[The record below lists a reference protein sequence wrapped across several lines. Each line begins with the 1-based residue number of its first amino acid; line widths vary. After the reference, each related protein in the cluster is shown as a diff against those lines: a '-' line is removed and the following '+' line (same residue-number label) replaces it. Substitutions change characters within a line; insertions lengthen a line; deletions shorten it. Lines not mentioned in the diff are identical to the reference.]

1 MPCLKKMPGIVDK
14 SHILNICVDDFAIR
28 KRFSYGTIMVDL
40 DTHRIIDLLP
50 SRETQ
55 AVQEWLKT
63 YPNIRMVSRDGA
75 MTYSSAASQA
85 HPEAIQ
91 ISDRF
96 HLIKTLSE
104 AVQKYIIREFPS
116 RVEIPAGKEISE
128 EMRALYDTSNR
139 AQRIR
144 FAHQKREEGF
154 TINEISLLL
163 HSSPTTITKY
173 LKLRPDEVPEDKKIV
188 REREHQQAIE
198 KKQRDVD
205 EARKLYESGITV
217 EKIAVLLQHSK
228 DTIKRYLNQNYNA
241 VNGHYDNRRTGKL
254 APYEQTVIDLRCQ
267 GYTYQ
272 SIYDM
277 ITAKGYT
284 GSLASLRMFM
294 QKERKHAQTQ
304 GATGFG
310 TVDFVQRKSLCQIIY
325 KKLEEIPVFS
335 QEQYEEI
342 VKKYPVLGQLYA
354 ALKEFHEIMFSKKP
368 ERLGKWLEKMEK
380 MEIPEISSFVEGTKK
395 DIIAA
400 ENSITYEYNNG
411 LAEGS
416 VNKVKVI
423 KRIMYGRN
431 SFELLKAKV
440 LLREKF
446 YHQIN

>member
-1 MPCLKKMPGIVDK
+1 
-14 SHILNICVDDFAIR
+14 
-28 KRFSYGTIMVDL
+28 
-40 DTHRIIDLLP
+40 
-50 SRETQ
+50 
-55 AVQEWLKT
+55 
-63 YPNIRMVSRDGA
+63 
-75 MTYSSAASQA
+75 
-85 HPEAIQ
+85 
-91 ISDRF
+91 
-96 HLIKTLSE
+96 
-104 AVQKYIIREFPS
+104 
-116 RVEIPAGKEISE
+116 
-128 EMRALYDTSNR
+128 
-139 AQRIR
+139 
-144 FAHQKREEGF
+144 
-154 TINEISLLL
+154 
-163 HSSPTTITKY
+163 
-173 LKLRPDEVPEDKKIV
+173 
-188 REREHQQAIE
+188 
-198 KKQRDVD
+198 
-205 EARKLYESGITV
+205 
-217 EKIAVLLQHSK
+217 
-228 DTIKRYLNQNYNA
+228 
-241 VNGHYDNRRTGKL
+241 
-254 APYEQTVIDLRCQ
+254 
-267 GYTYQ
+267 
-272 SIYDM
+272 M

-310 TVDFVQRKSLCQIIY
+310 MVDFVQRKSLCQIIY

>member
-14 SHILNICVDDFAIR
+14 SRILNICVDDFAIR

-63 YPNIRMVSRDGA
+63 YPNIRIVSRDGA

-144 FAHQKREEGF
+144 FTHQKRKEGF
-154 TINEISLLL
+154 TISEISLLL

-173 LKLRPDEVPEDKKIV
+173 LKIPPDELPEDKKIV
-188 REREHQQAIE
+188 REREHQQALE

-228 DTIKRYLNQNYNA
+228 DTIKRYLNQNYNV
-241 VNGHYDNRRTGKL
+241 VNGHYDNKRAGKL

-267 GYTYQ
+267 GYTYR

-304 GATGFG
+304 GATGFR

-325 KKLEEIPVFS
+325 KKLEDIPVFS

-342 VKKYPVLGQLYA
+342 VKKYPILGQLYA

-380 MEIPEISSFVEGTKK
+380 MDIPEISSFVEGTKK

-400 ENSITYEYNNG
+400 QNSIAYEYNNG

>member
-1 MPCLKKMPGIVDK
+1 MPGIVDK

-91 ISDRF
+91 IRDRF

-144 FAHQKREEGF
+144 FTHQKRKEGF
-154 TINEISLLL
+154 TISEISLLL

-173 LKLRPDEVPEDKKIV
+173 LKIPPDELPEDKKIV
-188 REREHQQAIE
+188 REREHQQALE

-205 EARKLYESGITV
+205 EARKLYESV
-217 EKIAVLLQHSK
+217 VL
-228 DTIKRYLNQNYNA
+228 
-241 VNGHYDNRRTGKL
+241 
-254 APYEQTVIDLRCQ
+254 PM
-267 GYTYQ
+267 
-272 SIYDM
+272 SI
-277 ITAKGYT
+277 
-284 GSLASLRMFM
+284 
-294 QKERKHAQTQ
+294 
-304 GATGFG
+304 
-310 TVDFVQRKSLCQIIY
+310 
-325 KKLEEIPVFS
+325 
-335 QEQYEEI
+335 
-342 VKKYPVLGQLYA
+342 
-354 ALKEFHEIMFSKKP
+354 IM
-368 ERLGKWLEKMEK
+368 
-380 MEIPEISSFVEGTKK
+380 V
-395 DIIAA
+395 
-400 ENSITYEYNNG
+400 
-411 LAEGS
+411 
-416 VNKVKVI
+416 
-423 KRIMYGRN
+423 
-431 SFELLKAKV
+431 
-440 LLREKF
+440 
-446 YHQIN
+446 